1 MNYYALNRFWD
12 QQRNGNGRPS
22 LLVAIAKTFW
32 KEYSIYALL
41 CLINDVV
48 LKIAQPQLL
57 RIFLL
62 YFKYDIQS
70 LERKKQTKI
79 ISCFADL
86 TRK

>member
-1 MNYYALNRFWD
+1 MNYYVFNRFWD

-62 YFKYDIQS
+62 YFKYDHHL
-70 LERKKQTKI
+70 LEKRKQAQNITYLWI
-79 ISCFADL
+79 HLQI
-86 TRK
+86 